1 MSKAN
6 SLRVILRPAEVLEIA
21 CKNRVRSASW
31 SSLASSFA
39 EQPELVEYL
48 IRHRSAVPD
57 PSTFDPFINALRRI
71 CWPGRRL
78 PPSHLR
84 AAGQIGRSPESFA
97 ALVFEEARTLAWRE
111 LHPQYLFRVGR
122 WLDLKP
128 LAYINA
134 QEASMLALRAFISV
148 TLIRA
153 VLIGPAKDPWQSHK
167 RLFELLAQLVDE
179 PGPIQVGE
187 ASLALALD
195 WRKDPAMTSA
205 MQTATSKL
213 SQGTGED
220 RAWLG
225 LGRGLIEGVFAGDPA
240 KADEIFTMA
249 LGDIDADTD
258 PWLGLFLHYNAAKA
272 LLTGSFPPRI
282 SAGDL
287 LAQLAP
293 TPISLEE
300 RAGRLQAYYLRVAD
314 TRRDHIERARVH
326 LELSRELCDE
336 LGSAEFKIRHRWL
349 LAHAQQIADP
359 IGAVESLLA
368 AIELVKNNRQRVR
381 MGRDFSQIF
390 AQLERI
396 SVPEETRHALKTRA
410 IELIP
415 GLWAL

>member
-6 SLRVILRPAEVLEIA
+6 SWRVILRRAEVLEIA

-78 PPSHLR
+78 PPSHSK
-84 AAGQIGRSPESFA
+84 AAGRIGRSPESFA
-97 ALVFEEARTLAWRE
+97 ALVFEEA
-111 LHPQYLFRVGR
+111 
-122 WLDLKP
+122 
-128 LAYINA
+128 
-134 QEASMLALRAFISV
+134 
-148 TLIRA
+148 
-153 VLIGPAKDPWQSHK
+153 
-167 RLFELLAQLVDE
+167 
-179 PGPIQVGE
+179 
-187 ASLALALD
+187 
-195 WRKDPAMTSA
+195 
-205 MQTATSKL
+205 KL

-249 LGDIDADTD
+249 LGEIDADTD